1 MKSARLSPGQDPEEF
16 LYELDTRRE
25 RLNACDPHPPSSSAG
40 VRAHPHIPLREA
52 RLRDRRHS
60 PHNAH
65 YPCDQPCPFELDDG
79 SFGDQGCHARGR
91 RQPQRHD
98 LQLLRTRKPFREH
111 VSPPR
116 QVRAAATTT
125 KATERTTGPA
135 ADGVNKAGSVE
146 TLRQPPS
153 NGGRLRSYHNI
164 TNPSDADYHAI
175 KGANGNAHVAA
186 AQHTHMQGICSAR
199 DIPDPKEDSERP
211 FISFSATEVTS
222 SAAT

>member
-25 RLNACDPHPPSSSAG
+25 RLNACDLHPPSPSAG

-60 PHNAH
+60 PHNARAL
-65 YPCDQPCPFELDDG
+65 CDQPCPSELDDG

-91 RQPQRHD
+91 RQPQRHN
-98 LQLLRTRKPFREH
+98 LQLLRTRGSFREH

-125 KATERTTGPA
+125 KATERT
-135 ADGVNKAGSVE
+135 AGRTVSTRPE
-146 TLRQPPS
+146 ASKR
-153 NGGRLRSYHNI
+153 
-164 TNPSDADYHAI
+164 HASC
-175 KGANGNAHVAA
+175 
-186 AQHTHMQGICSAR
+186 Q
-199 DIPDPKEDSERP
+199 
-211 FISFSATEVTS
+211 ATEGGCVRTTTLLT
-222 SAAT
+222 AATPTTTP